1 MISVLSLSTLQ
12 VQAANTAVATAS
24 TQSQQ
29 ELVDI
34 FFAAARSGNHEVI
47 QEFLAHGFPVDIKNS
62 SGFTPLMMATY
73 YGHQNIV
80 TTLLEN
86 GANRC
91 ERDSKGHTALMGAI
105 VKAEWSIAK
114 QLRKV
119 DCDIDAQQTG
129 QLTAEEFAIV
139 FGQED
144 KLKQLVAE

>member
-1 MISVLSLSTLQ
+1 MISVLSLSTLH
-12 VQAANTAVATAS
+12 VQAADSVP
-24 TQSQQ
+24 TQVSKQSNQ

-34 FFAAARSGNHEVI
+34 FFAAARSGNIEVI
-47 QEFLAHGFPVDIKNS
+47 QEFLIHGFPVDIKNQA
-62 SGFTPLMMATY
+62 GFTPLMMATY

-80 TTLLEN
+80 TTLLEF

-91 ERDSKGHTALMGAI
+91 ERDNKGHTALMGAI

-114 QLRKV
+114 QLKKV
-119 DCDIDAQQTG
+119 DCDIDAKKTG

-144 KLKQLVAE
+144 KLKKLTVQ